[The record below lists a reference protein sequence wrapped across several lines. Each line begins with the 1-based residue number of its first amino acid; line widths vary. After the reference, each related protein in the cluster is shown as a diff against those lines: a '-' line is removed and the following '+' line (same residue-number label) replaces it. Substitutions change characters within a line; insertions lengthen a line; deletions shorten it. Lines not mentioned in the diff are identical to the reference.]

1 MDNATMKRGHF
12 SVHFMVVFAKI
23 SEPDMFY
30 ITVVH
35 S

>member
-1 MDNATMKRGHF
+1 MDNATMKRGLN
-12 SVHFMVVFAKI
+12 VHFKVVFAKI

-35 S
+35 L